1 VRIGPPAAVTDDHGG
16 EPGREKRVYW
26 TLGIIYLVLTVAFIA
41 DVLRNAALTAAGK
54 ALWIVVLIVVPVFAW
69 LVYGILRL
77 RESRGL

>member
-1 VRIGPPAAVTDDHGG
+1 M
-16 EPGREKRVYW
+16 YW